1 MTRRFCNFA
10 FLVSLLLGHGLLA
23 KVIYVDDNTSA
34 GGDGSSW
41 SNPYQDLQDAFD
53 VALSGDEIWIAEGV
67 YYKEGGFVLS
77 DIADSQRFHVF
88 GSFRNGE
95 TSKVNRDFS
104 AVRTV
109 ISGDLLQ
116 NDSEE
121 WSSTEREE
129 NDKLLTVENS
139 YTIHFDGIDFEN
151 GIGEYQGFA
160 GERKAA
166 ITLKDTSIVFNKC
179 LFLRNGYSTGDPMG
193 VASAENCS
201 VNFINCIFV
210 ENTGGI
216 FHGRSVTTPSG
227 NGSLSVNFTNNVFY
241 GNYRSRLGSLV
252 WITSVSS
259 TSSATSLLHYSTIV
273 GDHKFYSSLYAST
286 TGAGNIFYST
296 GTLYNSDPTDQG
308 IDSETLPSIYS
319 DYEFFN
325 ISSPNGS
332 DGKWGTEDDGLRLEY
347 SDSLRISGEK
357 FYDNHDIDQDG
368 IFSESAPFNLYGA
381 SASLTPILMYGAYDL
396 ASVPVNFTIISPK
409 SGGGSVSGTGTFTE
423 GKEIQIQATAE
434 EGYAFWKWEI
444 ITITSAEPPI
454 ESESYEATLEITVS
468 SDLYL
473 NPVFVKTDL
482 LSLADHDLS
491 SGWFKSD
498 WFGIF
503 WGFSDEWIYHSALG
517 WLYVHPKDGSSYW
530 MWSSEYGWLWVH
542 KEHFPYLYQ
551 NSSSNPKYINGSWL
565 FLNEENDKILRFDKS
580 RSKWINAN
588 PTVQLNISFAGELI
602 FEDPIVEE
610 TEGLVSL
617 STQVSVFGSE
627 FSGWY
632 IGDELVSSELNAS
645 IELDSDSEISGVF
658 VWKEMA
664 IISLD
669 IPEMKLSFA
678 KNLFAKNLFASSIL
692 EQSGDITL
700 SVNSDKNTSHW
711 YNNFWTQDILAAN
724 ADSNASYNL
733 RYPVGESL
741 ELNFPNNYGF
751 KKWLVF
757 DDLNGNLIS
766 QESENPQIQVL
777 VSGDMRI
784 EANATGIFVDPSS
797 IAVFVGPWDH
807 GPHIPD
813 YSNDPLLNLY
823 LAFVPVS
830 ANLADELDLK
840 LMQPGTFHMGSP
852 PNEPNRGG
860 DEELHE
866 VEITDHFLIGQYE
879 VTNSQWKSIKDANH
893 PLDDEFPVTNIS
905 WSEAKDFCEI
915 LTTREREAGRI
926 GSNGAFDLPTEAE
939 WEYACRAG
947 SITAYSWGDDFNASR
962 ANYAGSGIGS
972 PVEVGSYLPN
982 SWGLY
987 DMHGNVWELTAD
999 IYAEFTSTPQTD
1011 PTGAESGDG
1020 KVMKGGSYS
1029 FNDHFLRSARRG
1041 QTSSNGKSP
1050 EVGFRICYRK

>member
-1 MTRRFCNFA
+1 MSTNFFILICLFA
-10 FLVSLLLGHGLLA
+10 LLLGHGLSA
-23 KVIYVDDNTSA
+23 KVIYVDDNASA

-53 VALSGDEIWIAEGV
+53 VALTGDEIWIAEGV

-77 DIADSQRFHVF
+77 DLIDSQRFHVF

-104 AVRTV
+104 AVKTV

-116 NDSEE
+116 NDSQE
-121 WSSTEREE
+121 WSSSEREE
-129 NDKLLTVENS
+129 NDKLLTVENC

-151 GIGEYQGFA
+151 GVGEYQGSA

-166 ITLKDTSIVFNKC
+166 ITLNDTSIVFNRC
-179 LFLRNGYSTGDPMG
+179 LFLRNGFSTGDPMG

-201 VNFINCIFV
+201 VDFINCIFV

-241 GNYRSRLGSLV
+241 GNYRSRMGALV
-252 WITSVSS
+252 WITSVSG
-259 TSSATSLLHYSTIV
+259 TSSATSLLQYSTIV
-273 GDHKFYSSLYAST
+273 GDHKFYSSPYAST
-286 TGAGNIFYST
+286 TGAGNIFYPT

-332 DGKWGTEDDGLRLEY
+332 DGKWGTEDDGLRLDY
-347 SDSLRISGEK
+347 LDSLLITGEK

-381 SASLTPILMYGAYDL
+381 SSSLTPILMYGAYDL
-396 ASVPVNFTIISPK
+396 RSVPSNFTIVSQNND
-409 SGGGSVSGTGTFTE
+409 GGSVSGIGTFTE
-423 GKEIQIQATAE
+423 GKEIQIQATPE
-434 EGYAFWKWEI
+434 EGYAFLKWEI
-444 ITITSAEPPI
+444 ITISSEEPPI
-454 ESESYEATLEITVS
+454 ESVSYEATLKIIVS
-468 SDLYL
+468 SHLYL
-473 NPVFVKTDL
+473 IPVFIKVDL
-482 LSLADHDLS
+482 LNLVDHDLS
-491 SGWFKSD
+491 SGWFKSN
-498 WFGIF
+498 WFGSF
-503 WGFSDEWIYHSALG
+503 FASDSSWIYHVALG
-517 WLYVHPKDGSSYW
+517 WLYVHSNDDLSYW
-530 MWSSEYGWLWVH
+530 MYSAELGWLWIH

-588 PTVQLNISFAGELI
+588 PTVQLNLSFAGELI
-602 FEDPIVEE
+602 FEDPIVEV

-664 IISLD
+664 IINLD

-678 KNLFAKNLFASSIL
+678 
-692 EQSGDITL
+692 GDFLALRDDIIL

-724 ADSNASYNL
+724 TDSNAPYNL

-741 ELNFPNNYGF
+741 ELNFPYGYGF

-757 DDLNGNLIS
+757 DDLNGTLIS

-777 VSGDMRI
+777 ISGDMRI
-784 EANATGIFVDPSS
+784 EANATGVFVDPS
-797 IAVFVGPWDH
+797 IAEFESPWEH
-807 GPHIPD
+807 GPHIPP
-813 YSNDPLLNLY
+813 DPPVLELFFT
-823 LAFVPVS
+823 FVPVS
-830 ANLADELDLK
+830 VNLADELDLK
-840 LMQPGTFHMGSP
+840 LIQPGTFNMGSP
-852 PNEPNRGG
+852 SNEPNRGG
-860 DEELHE
+860 NEELHE
-866 VEITDHFLIGQYE
+866 VEITDHFLIGKYE
-879 VTNSQWKSIKDANH
+879 VTNSLWKSVKDPNH
-893 PLDDEFPVTNIS
+893 PFDDDFPVTNIS

-915 LTTREREAGRI
+915 LTTRERDAGRV

-947 SITAYSWGDDFNASR
+947 STTAYSWGDDFNASR

-987 DMHGNVWELTAD
+987 DMHGNVWELTSD
-999 IYAEFTSTPQTD
+999 IYGEFTSTSQTN
-1011 PTGAESGDG
+1011 PTGVESGDG

-1050 EVGFRICYRK
+1050 EVGFRICFRQE

>member
-1 MTRRFCNFA
+1 MRLFNL
-10 FLVSLLLGHGLLA
+10 FLCLVTSLMG
-23 KVIYVDDNTSA
+23 KTIYVDDNASA

-259 TSSATSLLHYSTIV
+259 TSSATSLLQYSTIV
-273 GDHKFYSSLYAST
+273 GDHKFYSSPYAST

-368 IFSESAPFNLYGA
+368 IFNESAPFNLYGA

-396 ASVPVNFTIISPK
+396 ASVPVNFTISWDAHPH
-409 SGGGSVSGTGTFTE
+409 GSVSGTGTFTE
-423 GKEIQIQATAE
+423 GKEIEIQAIPE
-434 EGYAFWKWEI
+434 EGYAFWKWDI
-444 ITITSAEPPI
+444 IDFSDAEPSFN
-454 ESESYEATLEITVS
+454 ENFEVTLRITVS
-468 SDLYL
+468 GHLLLY
-473 NPVFVKTDL
+473 PKFVKTDL
-482 LSLADHDLS
+482 LNLADHDLS

-517 WLYVHPKDGSSYW
+517 WLYVHPKDSSSYW
-530 MWSSEYGWLWVH
+530 MWSSEYGWLWISSD
-542 KEHFPYLYQ
+542 HFPYIYQ
-551 NSSSNPKYINGSWL
+551 NSSSNQKYANGSWL
-565 FLNEENDKILRFDKS
+565 YLNESNGKLLRYDNQNSKWLDANPLVRMNILFDDQYYFEDFQQIGSEGNAVLSQDLNSFGYDFAGWYVGDQIVSEDINATIYLEQDSDVIGKWQMKDLVQVTINVPNADKQGYMPKMQIINEDGNSSWVEFEVRHVVDCIDFKNSSYHSIWVEDFNSSSNHSNLKTEFSFRYPKNENLKISFLNEIKHLVELDEWKIFYNSSATGEPSVITSLFGTHRDLDILVES
-580 RSKWINAN
+580 DLYLIAETRS
-588 PTVQLNISFAGELI
+588 VL
-602 FEDPIVEE
+602 
-610 TEGLVSL
+610 
-617 STQVSVFGSE
+617 
-627 FSGWY
+627 Y
-632 IGDELVSSELNAS
+632 ELNNADNNETGS
-645 IELDSDSEISGVF
+645 QLDGEV
-658 VWKEMA
+658 V
-664 IISLD
+664 
-669 IPEMKLSFA
+669 PVV
-678 KNLFAKNLFASSIL
+678 L
-692 EQSGDITL
+692 E
-700 SVNSDKNTSHW
+700 
-711 YNNFWTQDILAAN
+711 DIL
-724 ADSNASYNL
+724 
-733 RYPVGESL
+733 
-741 ELNFPNNYGF
+741 
-751 KKWLVF
+751 
-757 DDLNGNLIS
+757 NG
-766 QESENPQIQVL
+766 
-777 VSGDMRI
+777 SG
-784 EANATGIFVDPSS
+784 GHSDPSD
-797 IAVFVGPWDH
+797 PCYC
-807 GPHIPD
+807 P
-813 YSNDPLLNLY
+813 DPLLDCLC
-823 LAFVPVS
+823 
-830 ANLADELDLK
+830 
-840 LMQPGTFHMGSP
+840 
-852 PNEPNRGG
+852 
-860 DEELHE
+860 
-866 VEITDHFLIGQYE
+866 
-879 VTNSQWKSIKDANH
+879 
-893 PLDDEFPVTNIS
+893 
-905 WSEAKDFCEI
+905 AKDD
-915 LTTREREAGRI
+915 G
-926 GSNGAFDLPTEAE
+926 
-939 WEYACRAG
+939 
-947 SITAYSWGDDFNASR
+947 
-962 ANYAGSGIGS
+962 
-972 PVEVGSYLPN
+972 PN
-982 SWGLY
+982 
-987 DMHGNVWELTAD
+987 
-999 IYAEFTSTPQTD
+999 ID
-1011 PTGAESGDG
+1011 P
-1020 KVMKGGSYS
+1020 
-1029 FNDHFLRSARRG
+1029 
-1041 QTSSNGKSP
+1041 
-1050 EVGFRICYRK
+1050 